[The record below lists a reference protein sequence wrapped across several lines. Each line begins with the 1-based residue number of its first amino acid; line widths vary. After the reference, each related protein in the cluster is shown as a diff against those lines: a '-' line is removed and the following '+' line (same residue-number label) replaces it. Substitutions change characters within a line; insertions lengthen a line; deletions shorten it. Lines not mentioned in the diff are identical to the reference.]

1 MKILENSFCI
11 ILAAVFAGCATHSA
25 IVVDQPVGPDLARP
39 RVNLN
44 KGHGHLVVYTAVET
58 ANSGNAYFPTHS
70 SYAIYN
76 SSGKLLQRVDNR
88 TGSFYQV
95 PATVSLPAGDYKVE
109 GRATNSGQVDVPV
122 IIKENKTTTVD
133 LEGSNL
139 PQHKPTGAGQ
149 WIRLPDG
156 QVVGMRVE

>member
-1 MKILENSFCI
+1 MKTLKNSICI
-11 ILAAVFAGCATHSA
+11 ILATAFAGCATHSP
-25 IVVDQPVGPDLARP
+25 VVVKQPVGPDLARP

-44 KGHGHLVVYTAVET
+44 QDEGRLVVYTALEA
-58 ANSGNAYFPTHS
+58 ANSGSAYFPTHS

-76 SSGKLLQRVDNR
+76 SNGKLRQRVDNR

-95 PATVSLPAGDYKVE
+95 PATVSLPAGEYKVE
-109 GRATNSGQVDVPV
+109 GRATNSGLVDVPV
-122 IIKENKTTTVD
+122 LIKEKETTTVD